1 MVTTIYLSSSLFYCL
16 VDVTTDVILSL
27 SLSLAR
33 SRSQKWLQQQ
43 REHKARQLVG
53 AAERAEREREVKG
66 RKAALCMRLHL
77 DLGARLRRTSQSLNN
92 WLAPDDVVAM
102 YQDTQLELIESTHPN
117 QPKCDHPSP
126 PPKPVHSN
134 ADGPG
139 TRARGTH

>member
-53 AAERAEREREVKG
+53 AAERGQRE
-66 RKAALCMRLHL
+66 
-77 DLGARLRRTSQSLNN
+77 
-92 WLAPDDVVAM
+92 
-102 YQDTQLELIESTHPN
+102 
-117 QPKCDHPSP
+117 
-126 PPKPVHSN
+126 
-134 ADGPG
+134 
-139 TRARGTH
+139 RARGEREEGCTTV

>member
-53 AAERAEREREVKG
+53 AAERGQREREREVKG
-66 RKAALCMRLHL
+66 RKAALLCMRLHL

-102 YQDTQLELIESTHPN
+102 YQDTQLELIEPIQLN
-117 QPKCDHPSP
+117 Q
-126 PPKPVHSN
+126 
-134 ADGPG
+134 
-139 TRARGTH
+139 